1 MDVGL
6 NAVGEYGIS
15 TVIAFYLLHRMEKK
29 LDTLIYVVQV
39 REQPETAAVRPASME
54 SHEQTKP
61 LQ

>member
-1 MDVGL
+1 MDMWL

-29 LDTLIYVVQV
+29 LDTLIYVVQA
-39 REQPETAAVRPASME
+39 REQADTAAVRPVTLE
-54 SHEQTKP
+54 SHEKTTP